1 MAENWSWARDV
12 NGRDRD
18 ETETSVSRDRDVDN
32 FSRDETETRRWYVS
46 RPSRDRDVET
56 ETTTL
61 VISAVCGES
70 SPNFRGIYGTRLS
83 GNVVVKPPYTTSFR
97 KNKPTNLWRPFSNL
111 THFRTYDKEFP
122 SGDLRGWRSKKR
134 KKEQIKHEHALNH
147 RRQHSSYKG
156 FDFVDSLKSVKRNT
170 SLAKT
175 TSCFAADLKAADIY
189 VSFCNSLSAVLIFY
203 ASTSDWP
210 PEAFCCGVVLVRE
223 SECVCACARD
233 SLWTRFLTNRLWE
246 FFPNVQFG
254 VTGGSILH
262 SNWKAVRGC
271 CKNKMVQFSW
281 LTWVVSR
288 NIWLRWY
295 SQISSSLSS
304 FMLIHVNH
312 CYYNKKQQLLLLV
325 GLVQ

>member
-1 MAENWSWARDV
+1 MTKS
-12 NGRDRD
+12 
-18 ETETSVSRDRDVDN
+18 
-32 FSRDETETRRWYVS
+32 F
-46 RPSRDRDVET
+46 RP
-56 ETTTL
+56 
-61 VISAVCGES
+61 VISEDGV
-70 SPNFRGIYGTRLS
+70 R
-83 GNVVVKPPYTTSFR
+83 
-97 KNKPTNLWRPFSNL
+97 
-111 THFRTYDKEFP
+111 
-122 SGDLRGWRSKKR
+122 KKR

-271 CKNKMVQFSW
+271 CKNKM
-281 LTWVVSR
+281 LTHMG
-288 NIWLRWY
+288 
-295 SQISSSLSS
+295 S
-304 FMLIHVNH
+304 FKEYMTSVIFADIIIIIIIYAHT
-312 CYYNKKQQLLLLV
+312 CQPLLL
-325 GLVQ
+325 Q